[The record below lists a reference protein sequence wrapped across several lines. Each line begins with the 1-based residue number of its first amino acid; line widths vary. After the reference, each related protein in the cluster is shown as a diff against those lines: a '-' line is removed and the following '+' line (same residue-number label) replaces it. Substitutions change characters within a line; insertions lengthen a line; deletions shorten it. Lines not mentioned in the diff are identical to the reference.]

1 MKKNRRRIFMNL
13 TIESTKTLHNG
24 VEMPRFGLGVY
35 KMTDKEAAVEAMVKA
50 IQTGYK
56 AIDTATVYD
65 NEAEV
70 GEAVRAGG
78 VKREELFITSKVW
91 NTDQG
96 YDQTLRAFEAS
107 LKRLDMDYLD
117 LYLTHWAIPDTFEET
132 YRAIERLYDEKLIR
146 AAGVSNHQQHHLE
159 KILAKA
165 NTKPMVNQIELHPQL
180 TQESL
185 REFCAA
191 QDIAV
196 TSWSPLARGRLLED
210 PVLSEIGEKYGK
222 SIAQTIIRW
231 HLQNDLIVIPKSVTP
246 SRIVENA
253 DVFDFEL
260 SKEEMK
266 QISALNQDWRSG
278 THPDEIKV

>member
-1 MKKNRRRIFMNL
+1 MDL
-13 TIESTKTLHNG
+13 TIGSTKTLHNG

-35 KMTDKEAAVEAMVKA
+35 KMTDKEAAFEAMVKA
-50 IQTGYK
+50 IHTGYK

-70 GEAVRAGG
+70 GEAIRAGG
-78 VKREELFITSKVW
+78 VPREELFITSKVW

-117 LYLTHWAIPDTFEET
+117 LYLTHWAIPETFEET

-180 TQESL
+180 TQEPL

-191 QDIAV
+191 EDIAV

-210 PVLSEIGEKYGK
+210 PVLSEIGETHGK

-246 SRIVENA
+246 SRIAENA

-260 SKEEMK
+260 SQEEMK
-266 QISALNQDWRSG
+266 QISALNQEWRSG
-278 THPDEIKV
+278 THPDEIKL

>member
-1 MKKNRRRIFMNL
+1 MNL

-35 KMTDKEAAVEAMVKA
+35 KMTDKEAAVEAMVTA

-70 GEAVRAGG
+70 GEAIRAGG

-159 KILAKA
+159 KILGKA

-210 PVLSEIGEKYGK
+210 PVLSEIGDKYGK

-260 SKEEMK
+260 SEEELK

>member
-1 MKKNRRRIFMNL
+1 MNL
-13 TIESTKTLHNG
+13 IIESTKTLHNG

-35 KMTDKEAAVEAMVKA
+35 KMADKEAAVEAMVKA

-56 AIDTATVYD
+56 AIDTAAVYD

-78 VKREELFITSKVW
+78 VPREELFITSKVW

-180 TQESL
+180 TQEPL

-210 PVLSEIGEKYGK
+210 PVLSQIGEKHDK
-222 SIAQTIIRW
+222 SVAQTIIRW
-231 HLQNDLIVIPKSVTP
+231 HLQNDLIVIPKTVTP
-246 SRIVENA
+246 SRIAENA

-260 SKEEMK
+260 SEEELK